1 MATFPSITPNSRVFT
16 LGNPPQAEY
25 SGVDGGSVRFLYG
38 TKHIG
43 FTLTFSYTSI
53 SEAETNS
60 IYDHYDGQQGGLLP
74 FDLPAAIWA
83 GYSSIPVSS
92 VDYQWRYASPPA
104 ITPNVTGRF
113 SLTIE
118 LESVVI

>member
-1 MATFPSITPNSRVFT
+1 MATFPSITPNTRVFG
-16 LGNPPQAEY
+16 LGNYPQQEY

-38 TKHIG
+38 SKRVSQ
-43 FTLTFSYTSI
+43 TLSFSYSSI
-53 SEAETNS
+53 TEAETNS
-60 IYDHYDGQQGGLLP
+60 IYDHYDGQQGGLIP

-83 GYSSIPVSS
+83 GYSTIPVAA
-92 VDYQWRYASPPA
+92 VDYQWRYAAPPA
-104 ITPNVTGRF
+104 IEPTVTGRF